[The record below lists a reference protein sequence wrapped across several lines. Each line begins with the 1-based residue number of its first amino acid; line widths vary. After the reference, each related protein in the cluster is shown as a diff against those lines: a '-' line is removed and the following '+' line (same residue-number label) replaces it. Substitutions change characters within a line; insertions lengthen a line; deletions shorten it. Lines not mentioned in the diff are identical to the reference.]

1 MSKTIFIV
9 RIPMDSSY
17 DNESLYHISKQLQSQ
32 LYDYHVLPLLDS
44 GVESIQFECFNVVN
58 TTDVELQEL
67 KDLVLKQLANS

>member
-1 MSKTIFIV
+1 MSKPIFVV

-17 DNESLYHISKQLQSQ
+17 DNESLYHIGKQLQSQ

-44 GVESIQFECFNVVN
+44 GTEVLQFECFNAVN
-58 TTDVELQEL
+58 TTDIELQEL